1 MNLSA
6 DRRGKQLRTVVHK
19 LGLLDTLPIKWDLL
33 DLALTH
39 PSYSPSK
46 NYQQLEFLGDAVV
59 RLIAAELLLEIYPD
73 TNVGQFTALRSVLVS
88 DRTLA
93 QWADSF
99 ELEQYLLMS
108 GHSAKDPNGRTSRLA
123 EMFEAILGA
132 LYLSTKNMELIRPWL
147 DPLLTEKTREIL
159 QDPALENYKDA
170 LQEWSQLNYKQLPEY
185 RVQEMSSQQGDPERF
200 LAEVWLNEELLGR
213 GKGQSKK
220 ASQQAAAKNAYLKIN
235 KSETLP

>member
-1 MNLSA
+1 MNFS
-6 DRRGKQLRTVVHK
+6 DSRRSQQLKTALQR
-19 LGLLDTLPIKWDLL
+19 LGLVETLSVKWDLL

-39 PSYSPSK
+39 PSYSPTK

-59 RLIAAELLLEIYPD
+59 RLVAAELLLETYPE
-73 TNVGQFTALRSVLVS
+73 TNVGQFTAIRSVLVS

-99 ELEQYLLMS
+99 GLEQYLLMS

-132 LYLSTKNMELIRPWL
+132 LYLSTNNMLLIRPWL
-147 DPLLTEKTREIL
+147 DPLLQEKTKEIL

-185 RVQEMSSQQGDPERF
+185 RVQEISSLQGDPERF
-200 LAEVWLNEELLGR
+200 LAEVWLNGELLSH

-220 ASQQAAAKNAYLKIN
+220 ASQQAAAKIAFLNL
-235 KSETLP
+235 SRSPTQE

>member
-1 MNLSA
+1 MNCS
-6 DRRGKQLRTVVHK
+6 DSRRSKQLKNVVQR
-19 LGLLDTLPIKWDLL
+19 LGLLDTLSVNWDLM

-39 PSYSPSK
+39 PSYSPNE

-59 RLIAAELLLEIYPD
+59 RLVAAELLLETYPS
-73 TNVGQFTALRSVLVS
+73 TNVGQYTAIRSVLVS

-93 QWADSF
+93 HWADSF
-99 ELEQYLLMS
+99 GLEQYLLMS
-108 GHSAKDPNGRTSRLA
+108 GHSAKDPTGRTSRLA

-132 LYLSTKNMELIRPWL
+132 LYLSTNNMILIRPWL
-147 DPLLTEKTREIL
+147 DPLLREKTKEIL

-185 RVQEMSSQQGDPERF
+185 RVKEMSSLQGDPERF
-200 LAEVWLNEELLGR
+200 LAEVWLNDQLLAT

-220 ASQQAAAKNAYLKIN
+220 ASQQAAAKTAYSNII
-235 KSETLP
+235 KSETQE